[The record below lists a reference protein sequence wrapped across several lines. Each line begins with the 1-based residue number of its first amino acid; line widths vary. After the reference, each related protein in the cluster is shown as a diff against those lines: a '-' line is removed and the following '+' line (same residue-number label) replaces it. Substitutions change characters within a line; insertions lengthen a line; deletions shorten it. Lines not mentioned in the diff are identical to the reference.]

1 MALTDQ
7 SDIFASV
14 TEDGFNRFA
23 EHIMRTLR
31 SLTFRAAP
39 NARELSLLRAM
50 SLEVI
55 NYITRTDRGREIGG
69 GEQIEQPRRADEE
82 S

>member
-1 MALTDQ
+1 MDSTPPTFSTPPNPPGPGQRSLAAIEFFKT
-7 SDIFASV
+7 
-14 TEDGFNRFA
+14 RYP

-31 SLTFRAAP
+31 SLIFRAAP

-50 SLEVI
+50 SIEVI
-55 NYITRTDRGREIGG
+55 NYINRTRRM
-69 GEQIEQPRRADEE
+69 